1 MPPSLMFP
9 ILQKKNTFLCFLIC
23 LNILKDAT
31 KLLVSY
37 FTKKNFFLKK
47 HFLDPENNLNISSA
61 LCSANVTQSF
71 RKPLSDAIA
80 TAMLLLL
87 LLLLWP
93 EGKSC
98 PTFTQA
104 MIGSEV
110 HTTTTFLRNRK

>member
-1 MPPSLMFP
+1 MPPSFLFP
-9 ILQKKNTFLCFLIC
+9 ILQKK
-23 LNILKDAT
+23 
-31 KLLVSY
+31 KL
-37 FTKKNFFLKK
+37 FPQKA
-47 HFLDPENNLNISSA
+47 FLDPENNLNISSA

-80 TAMLLLL
+80 TAMPLLLL

-110 HTTTTFLRNRK
+110 HTTTTFLRNRE